1 MRITQYYNNRIHALK
16 KQLIE
21 NYLFILVIFHII
33 SIYIYLFWLK
43 NTFPIYYF
51 AAALVFYIY
60 SYILIRRNFNISR
73 IVNAY
78 LHFSSIHISII
89 ILNFIDDSMVGF
101 MWLVPMPVCAY
112 VFLKR
117 KMVVYFMLYAALL
130 MLLIMIYAKYFDHHF
145 YSYDK
150 KYLRP
155 TNAATVMANFSLI
168 CLFIYYKLRINHLES
183 KAFEYSI
190 KNKLKEKHKIRPS
203 YALKD
208 YQYVTDSS
216 GKHKN
221 ELIIDHHKLDNLFLE
236 LDRYI
241 RFNNYFT
248 NPSIKIS
255 GLCSDLSTN
264 PNYLSRAIDRKGYKN
279 FNQYVNSL
287 RIVYVKNLLET
298 SDLAKVTLMYIY
310 TEAGFTS
317 QATFNRVFKQFE
329 GITPSEYIANLMQS
343 KILDSADQQYTF

>member
-1 MRITQYYNNRIHALK
+1 MRITQYYNNRIHTLK

-21 NYLFILVIFHII
+21 TYLFILLIFHII

-73 IVNAY
+73 IVIAY
-78 LHFSSIHISII
+78 LHFSSLHISLI
-89 ILNFIDDSMVGF
+89 ILNFIDDSIVGF
-101 MWLVPMPVCAY
+101 MWLIPMPVCAY

-117 KMVVYFMLYAALL
+117 KMVVYFMFYTIIL
-130 MLLIMIYAKYFDHHF
+130 MLFIMVYAKYFDHHF
-145 YSYDK
+145 YNYDR

-155 TNAATVMANFSLI
+155 TNAATVIANFSLI
-168 CLFIYYKLRINHLES
+168 CLFIFYKLKISHLETT
-183 KAFEYSI
+183 AFEYSI
-190 KNKLKEKHKIRPS
+190 KRKMKEKHN
-203 YALKD
+203 LKPIAIGNHE
-208 YQYVTDSS
+208 YPAELS
-216 GKHKN
+216 GRSKN
-221 ELIIDHHKLDNLFLE
+221 ELMIDHHKLENLFME

-241 RFNNYFT
+241 MYNNYFT

-255 GLCSDLSTN
+255 SLCSDLNTN
-264 PNYLSRAIDRKGYKN
+264 VNYLSRAIDHKGYKN
-279 FNQYVNSL
+279 FNQYINSL
-287 RIVYVKNLLET
+287 RIDYVKNLIEK
-298 SDLAKVTLMYIY
+298 SDLTKVTLMYIY

-329 GITPSEYIANLMQS
+329 GTTPSDYITSLIPSHQ
-343 KILDSADQQYTF
+343 